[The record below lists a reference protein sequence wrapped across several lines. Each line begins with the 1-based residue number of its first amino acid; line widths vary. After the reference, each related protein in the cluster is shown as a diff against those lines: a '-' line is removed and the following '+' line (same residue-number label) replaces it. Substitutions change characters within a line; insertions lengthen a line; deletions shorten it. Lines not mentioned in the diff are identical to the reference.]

1 MTDCGHN
8 LKTHYGA
15 TCTRPGKPEFGGRCG
30 QHRAPTAIEQ
40 AQAKEKR
47 MKEFAAAELAMDLKE
62 AQRAFLA
69 AVLRQGLHMDDH
81 PDVRETYTN
90 FVKLLNAPLR
100 FKPGTKTVPL
110 KFKPGTEC
118 VNDLTSFSELGQG
131 PLAERK

>member
-1 MTDCGHN
+1 M
-8 LKTHYGA
+8 
-15 TCTRPGKPEFGGRCG
+15 
-30 QHRAPTAIEQ
+30 TAIERALLKEQ
-40 AQAKEKR
+40 KAQIKARRKYAR
-47 MKEFAAAELAMDLKE
+47 DLKE

-69 AVLRQGLHMDDH
+69 AAIRQGLHMDDD

-90 FVKLLNAPLR
+90 FVRLLNVIP
-100 FKPGTKTVPL
+100 

>member
-1 MTDCGHN
+1 M
-8 LKTHYGA
+8 
-15 TCTRPGKPEFGGRCG
+15 
-30 QHRAPTAIEQ
+30 PTAIERALLKEQQ
-40 AQAKEKR
+40 AQIKAGRKYTR
-47 MKEFAAAELAMDLKE
+47 DLKE

>member
-30 QHRAPTAIEQ
+30 QHRAPTAIER

-47 MKEFAAAELAMDLKE
+47 MKEFAAAELAIDLKE

-69 AVLRQGLHMDDH
+69 AVLREGLSMEDH
-81 PDVRETYTN
+81 PDVCEGYSKLA
-90 FVKLLNAPLR
+90 KLLNVTP
-100 FKPGTKTVPL
+100 
-110 KFKPGTEC
+110 KFKGSSPREPYSEHNSMT
-118 VNDLTSFSELGQG
+118 TFSELGQG

>member
-62 AQRAFLA
+62 AQREFLA
-69 AVLRQGLHMDDH
+69 TVIREGLSMEDPPNVRQA
-81 PDVRETYTN
+81 YTK
-90 FVKLLNAPLR
+90 FVKLLNVIP
-100 FKPGTKTVPL
+100 
-110 KFKPGTEC
+110 KFKPEHSEHNC
-118 VNDLTSFSELGQG
+118 MTSFSELGQG